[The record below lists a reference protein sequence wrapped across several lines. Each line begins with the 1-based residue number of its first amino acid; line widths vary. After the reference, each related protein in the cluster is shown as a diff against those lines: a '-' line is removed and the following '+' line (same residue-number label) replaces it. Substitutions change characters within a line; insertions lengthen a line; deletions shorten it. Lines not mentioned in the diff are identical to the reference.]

1 MVLIAIKEK
10 LIKTVYKRASSFALK
25 KVRSAAILL
34 IYNDNEERFAPD
46 QEENQVQVTI

>member
-25 KVRSAAILL
+25 KARSKATCF

-46 QEENQVQVTI
+46 HEANQAQVTI

>member
-25 KVRSAAILL
+25 KARSKAILL
-34 IYNDNEERFAPD
+34 IYIENERGLRLTKW
-46 QEENQVQVTI
+46 NQAQVTI